1 MATSKNNANTTRGK
15 WKMNDKYTKIAKK
28 YPMTIALSP
37 RSNFEKQL
45 AKFLRKHFKGLN
57 K

>member
-1 MATSKNNANTTRGK
+1 
-15 WKMNDKYTKIAKK
+15 MNDKYTKIAKT

-45 AKFLRKHFKGLN
+45 ATFLRKHFKGLN
-57 K
+57 KGVE